1 MTFCFYELNLVKILC
16 LMLLLRLHLKE
27 THNVSFRINTDNQRA
42 NWSRLTGHTHTASDS
57 LHHKAGWLHL
67 TQQCCCCCRADWT
80 GGVGKQHNTE
90 AVGGITCTLV
100 MRLIRTYILGL
111 SANKIIFINCQ
122 KTWWDLKMMRQK
134 PLGLKNVN
142 TQSARNCNSSSGHLR
157 PASKVDPQSLKL

>member
-1 MTFCFYELNLVKILC
+1 MIFCFYELNLLKILC

-42 NWSRLTGHTHTASDS
+42 NWSRLTGHTHT
-57 LHHKAGWLHL
+57 HTHPL
-67 TQQCCCCCRADWT
+67 TLYTIKQVGFTLQQCCCCCRADWT

-122 KTWWDLKMMRQK
+122 KNMMRSEDDATKTSGPEKCEHTKCQK
-134 PLGLKNVN
+134 LQFLQWPLEACFKSPS
-142 TQSARNCNSSSGHLR
+142 TK
-157 PASKVDPQSLKL
+157 P